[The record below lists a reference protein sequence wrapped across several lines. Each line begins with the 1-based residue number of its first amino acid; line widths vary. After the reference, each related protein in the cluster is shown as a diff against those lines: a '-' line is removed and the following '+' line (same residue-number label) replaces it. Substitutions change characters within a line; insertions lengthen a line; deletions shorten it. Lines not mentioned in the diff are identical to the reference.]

1 MGFPQILKEMRLEKG
16 FTQKQLA
23 QLLNLSSNIVCEWEK
38 GRCEPSID
46 TLKRLSTLFDC
57 SIDYLVGEENNN
69 LITQNFSLPNNEQAL
84 LDNFRKLPED
94 LQERARMYMQKLVE
108 LLNEETKNTFPTK
121 NTHSEHATGKKT
133 S

>member
-1 MGFPQILKEMRLEKG
+1 MSFPQILKEMRLEKG

-84 LDNFRKLPED
+84 LDNFRKLPID
-94 LQERARMYMQKLVE
+94 LQHRASVYMQKLVE
-108 LLNEETKNTFPTK
+108 VIDDERHTAFPVKNPRSDQT
-121 NTHSEHATGKKT
+121 TGKKIN
-133 S
+133 